1 MPNPPKTY
9 LGSLDDFA
17 GRRKIGQP
25 ITSVGELNDE
35 LIFAILLKQPLLIND
50 GYVLM
55 NQGVRDAI
63 ASPRQSPFRD
73 LVRSKFITI
82 LSRNGGSLPTLANT
96 MAETNI
102 TSAQRLIADPYYQES
117 YLPCL
122 EEWSQELTDIAWYR
136 SWPNKRTDIMFK
148 ELSSITIDALRRR
161 RDDRRDER
169 SRFRGEINCFADK
182 LGDRI
187 GSRTAWEDTTDTLLG
202 TGVISQDTG
211 RLLMTAANEAY
222 QYSWGSVLL
231 DKDNPVHVQ
240 TAAGQFFESL
250 DLAVGIASDQIRQPV
265 KIYRPDLNL
274 VKKGIKNRWD
284 VLADITHEDHP
295 VYESKQQ
302 FLGMLV
308 KYHTDSTVSE
318 SDMDDAAKRYS
329 IALAKAFGKDEKAA
343 LATDLTI
350 GAMSI
355 AAGVLVLGPAGIG
368 LGIGFTLAGLAGAHV
383 KPVHNAIC
391 RLGQVKPKKLI
402 KGESAP
408 PFASESTFR
417 LDPDKVTP
425 ILKKVPAYQPET

>member
-35 LIFAILLKQPLLIND
+35 LISSIVLKQPILIND
-50 GYVLM
+50 GHILM
-55 NQGVRDAI
+55 NQGVSDAV
-63 ASPRQSPFRD
+63 ASPKQSPFRD
-73 LVRSKFITI
+73 LVRSGFITI
-82 LSRNGGSLPTLANT
+82 LSRNGGSLSTLANT
-96 MAETNI
+96 MAEANI
-102 TSAQRLIADPYYQES
+102 TSAQRLIADPHYRES

-122 EEWSQELTDIAWYR
+122 EDWSQDLADITWYR
-136 SWPNKRTDIMFK
+136 SWPNYQTDIMFK
-148 ELSSITIDALRRR
+148 ELSSITIAAMRRR
-161 RDDRRDER
+161 RDGPRDE
-169 SRFRGEINCFADK
+169 SRRLRDEINRFADE

-187 GSRTAWEDTTDTLLG
+187 GSRTAWEDTADSLLG
-202 TGVISQDTG
+202 AGLISQGTG
-211 RLLMTAANEAY
+211 RLLMTVANEAY

-250 DLAVGIASDQIRQPV
+250 DLAVGMASDLPRRPV
-265 KIYRPDLNL
+265 KIYRPDLNV
-274 VKKGIKNRWD
+274 VKKGIKNRWE
-284 VLADITHEDHP
+284 VLADITHTDHS

-308 KYHTDSTVSE
+308 KYHTGSTVSDSE
-318 SDMDDAAKRYS
+318 MDDAAKRYS
-329 IALAKAFGKDEKAA
+329 IVLAKAFGKDEKTA
-343 LATDLTI
+343 LAADLTI

-355 AAGVLVLGPAGIG
+355 AAGVLVLGPVGVG

-391 RLGQVKPKKLI
+391 RLGQVKPKKWI
-402 KGESAP
+402 KGESGP
-408 PFASESTFR
+408 PFASETTFR

-425 ILKKVPAYQPET
+425 ILKKVPAYQPKT